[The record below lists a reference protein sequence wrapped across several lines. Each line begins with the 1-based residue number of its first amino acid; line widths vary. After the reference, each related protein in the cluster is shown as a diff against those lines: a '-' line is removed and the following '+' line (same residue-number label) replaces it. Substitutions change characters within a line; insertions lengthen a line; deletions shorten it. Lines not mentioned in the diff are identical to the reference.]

1 MSLFPRPVNTLCS
14 LSQPS
19 KPPGDVG
26 ESSDD
31 VMPLVSQQQAEC
43 FITSASIPGGLL
55 RAALGVPGKGMIQ
68 KSPPQ
73 EGEELGLEEE
83 PLVGRKRMQSQNK
96 ASFVQ
101 FCSLFYLVSEPILN
115 FK

>member
-1 MSLFPRPVNTLCS
+1 MSLFPGPVNPLCS

-19 KPPGDVG
+19 KPPGGFG

-55 RAALGVPGKGMIQ
+55 RAGGARERDDSEVP
-68 KSPPQ
+68 PPG
-73 EGEELGLEEE
+73 GEELGLEEG

>member
-1 MSLFPRPVNTLCS
+1 MSLFPRPVNPLCS

-19 KPPGDVG
+19 KPPGGVG

-55 RAALGVPGKGMIQ
+55 RAGGARERDDSEAPPPGGGGARTGGGATGGAEENAVPKQ
-68 KSPPQ
+68 S
-73 EGEELGLEEE
+73 ELCPVL
-83 PLVGRKRMQSQNK
+83 L
-96 ASFVQ
+96 FVLS
-101 FCSLFYLVSEPILN
+101 C
-115 FK
+115 

>member
-1 MSLFPRPVNTLCS
+1 MSLFPGPVNPLCS

-19 KPPGDVG
+19 KPPGGVG

-31 VMPLVSQQQAEC
+31 IMSLVSQQQAEC

-55 RAALGVPGKGMIQ
+55 CAGGARERDDSEA
-68 KSPPQ
+68 PP
-73 EGEELGLEEE
+73 EGEELGLEED

-101 FCSLFYLVSEPILN
+101 FCSLFYLVS
-115 FK
+115 

>member
-1 MSLFPRPVNTLCS
+1 MLYNFSKHSGRASPRCA
-14 LSQPS
+14 
-19 KPPGDVG
+19 GG
-26 ESSDD
+26 ARERDD
-31 VMPLVSQQQAEC
+31 SEV
-43 FITSASIPGGLL
+43 
-55 RAALGVPGKGMIQ
+55 
-68 KSPPQ
+68 PPQ

>member
-1 MSLFPRPVNTLCS
+1 MLYNF
-14 LSQPS
+14 S
-19 KPPGDVG
+19 KHSRRASPCRGGARERDDSEAPP
-26 ESSDD
+26 
-31 VMPLVSQQQAEC
+31 P
-43 FITSASIPGGLL
+43 
-55 RAALGVPGKGMIQ
+55 
-68 KSPPQ
+68 

>member
-1 MSLFPRPVNTLCS
+1 MSLFPRPVNPLCS

-19 KPPGDVG
+19 KPPGGVG
-26 ESSDD
+26 KSSDD

-55 RAALGVPGKGMIQ
+55 RAGGARERDD
-68 KSPPQ
+68 SEAPPQ